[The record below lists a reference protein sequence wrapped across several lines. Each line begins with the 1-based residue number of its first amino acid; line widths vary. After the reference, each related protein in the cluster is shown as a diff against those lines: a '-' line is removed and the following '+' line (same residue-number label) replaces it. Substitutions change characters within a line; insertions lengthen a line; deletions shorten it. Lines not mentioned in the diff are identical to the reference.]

1 MVAAITKSTSKKII
15 KMKKKRTKR
24 PVNALTGIIL
34 SIFTENPFKAY
45 NYKQVGHLLGV
56 KDKAGRDMVM
66 KIIES
71 LVKEESLNEI
81 RRGKYMLNPE
91 KLQEL
96 TNIKKYII
104 GKVDMLKTKKAYII
118 PEDGG
123 DDVYIAPNNLGHAL
137 HEDKVKVFLFPK
149 RKGHKTEG
157 QIVEVLER
165 PRDKYVGVLE
175 MSKNFGFVIADNQ
188 SMPYDIFV
196 SKNKSNAEL
205 DGQKVL
211 VKITDWP
218 EHSNNPF
225 GEIVETLGA
234 PGDNDVEMKSILADY
249 SFPLSFPKNVER
261 DADKIPT
268 TISKAEI
275 AKRKDF
281 RKTWTITI
289 DPYDAKDFDDA
300 LSLVK
305 LENGNYEVGIHIA
318 DVSHYVIPGTALDNE
333 ALLRAT
339 SVYLV
344 DRVIPMLPEVLSN
357 QVCSLRPNEE
367 KLTFSAVFKMNNK
380 AEVINSWFGKTIINS
395 DRRFTYEEAQE
406 IIESGQ
412 GEYAEEI
419 GILHALASILR
430 QKRFNNGA
438 INFHSEE
445 VKFRLDETGKPI
457 ETYIKEQ
464 KEANF
469 LVEEFMLLAN
479 KKVAEKIGKVDEG
492 KNAKTFVYRIHDE
505 PNPEKLNTF
514 VQFLKKLGYSLNVS
528 SRQTLASS
536 YNNLFEKIHGK
547 GEETMIETIAVRTMA
562 KAEYSTD
569 NIGHYGLAFPFYSH
583 FTSPIRR
590 YPDLMVHRLLEKYLE
605 GGKSANKDVYEEMC
619 KHSSEM
625 ERRAAQAERDSVKY
639 KQVEFLLD
647 KIGKVFDG
655 VISGVS
661 KWGIF
666 VQLNISKSEG
676 LIRFNDLKDDYYY
689 LDEDNYRIIG
699 RQSGNIYR
707 LGDKV
712 NVLVKDVD
720 MENRQLDLEIID

>member
-1 MVAAITKSTSKKII
+1 
-15 KMKKKRTKR
+15 MKKNSRKKR
-24 PVNALTGIIL
+24 PLSALTGIIL

-45 NYKQVGHLLGV
+45 NYKQVGHLIGV
-56 KDKAGRDMVM
+56 KDKAGRDLLMN
-66 KIIES
+66 IIDE
-71 LVKEESLNEI
+71 LVADESLNEI
-81 RRGKYMLNPE
+81 KRGKYMLNPK
-91 KLQEL
+91 KLKEL
-96 TNIKKYII
+96 TNIKKYIT
-104 GKVDMLKTKKAYII
+104 GTVDMKKTGKAYIL
-118 PEDGG
+118 PDEGG
-123 DDVYIAPNNLGHAL
+123 DDVYIAPNNVGHAL
-137 HEDKVKVFLFPK
+137 HDDKVKVFIFPK
-149 RKGHKTEG
+149 RKNHKTEG

-165 PRDKYVGVLE
+165 IKENYVGVLE
-175 MSKNFGFVIADNQ
+175 MSKNFGFVVTDNQ
-188 SMPYDIFV
+188 TMPYDIFIPK
-196 SKNKSNAEL
+196 SKASDAVT
-205 DGQKVL
+205 GQKVL
-211 VKITDWP
+211 VKITEWP
-218 EHSNNPF
+218 EQSNNPF
-225 GEIVETLGA
+225 GEIIEILGV
-234 PGDNDVEMKSILADY
+234 PGDNDVEMKSILAEYD
-249 SFPLSFPKNVER
+249 FPLSFPKNVER

-268 TISKAEI
+268 TISAAEVK
-275 AKRKDF
+275 KRKDF
-281 RKTWTITI
+281 RNTWTLTI

-300 LSLVK
+300 ISLVK

-318 DVSHYVIPGTALDNE
+318 DVSHYVIPGTDLDNE
-333 ALLRAT
+333 ALKRAT

-357 QVCSLRPNEE
+357 QVCSLRPNED

-380 AEVINSWFGKTIINS
+380 AEVLDQWFGKTVINS

-406 IIESGQ
+406 IIETGQ
-412 GEYAEEI
+412 GDYSDEI
-419 GILHALASILR
+419 NVLNALATILR
-430 QKRFNNGA
+430 QKRFNKGS
-438 INFHSEE
+438 INFNSEE
-445 VKFRLDETGKPI
+445 VKFKLDEKGKPI

-464 KEANF
+464 KEANH

-479 KKVAEKIGKVDEG
+479 RKVAELIGKPQDN
-492 KNAKTFVYRIHDE
+492 KTPKTFVYRIHDE

-536 YNNLFEKIHGK
+536 YNNLFERIQGK
-547 GEETMIETIAVRTMA
+547 GEEHMIETIAVRTMA
-562 KAEYSTD
+562 KAIYSTD
-569 NIGHYGLAFPFYSH
+569 NIGHYGLAFPLYTH

-619 KHSSEM
+619 KHSSDM
-625 ERRAAQAERDSVKY
+625 EKRATQAERDSIKY

-647 KIGKVFDG
+647 KKGKVFDG
-655 VISGVS
+655 IISGVS

-676 LIRFNDLKDDYYY
+676 LIRFNELKDDYYY

-699 RQSGNIYR
+699 RQSGNTYR

-720 MENRQLDLEIID
+720 MEKRQLDFVIID